1 MIRRPP
7 RSTPLYSSAASDVYK
22 RQARAWCCRR
32 SWSPSAER
40 SRRASSPCRLFARAI
55 AVDVHQ
61 GRQGAIVHSAMVEAP
76 MPNTQSKQDLLTELK
91 RQTAALGLTVRE
103 DAEQGLAAEVDSIGA
118 KWWLGGRKVTYRMS
132 CRPTE
137 TDHTLHFR
145 EA

>member
-1 MIRRPP
+1 
-7 RSTPLYSSAASDVYK
+7 
-22 RQARAWCCRR
+22 
-32 SWSPSAER
+32 
-40 SRRASSPCRLFARAI
+40 
-55 AVDVHQ
+55 
-61 GRQGAIVHSAMVEAP
+61 

-145 EA
+145 EAQIERSWGIPPPTLTVETTTTGGWKRSGKRSDVSLGGGGGTLDYAKVRDAVEQAATAAGWKFQLEGGRLP